1 MSNASARTR
10 TSISLRIPDEQRAL
24 IDRAA
29 EASGKDRT
37 AFMLDAATR
46 EATTVLLDQ
55 RYFRLDAEAWDRF
68 TALLD
73 APPAENPPLRK
84 LLTPKSWQTSPG
96 RLHSPS

>member
-1 MSNASARTR
+1 MASTSLRTR

-29 EASGKDRT
+29 EATGKDRT
-37 AFMLDAATR
+37 EFMLDAATR

-55 RYFRLDAEAWDRF
+55 RYFRLDGEAWERF

-73 APPAENPPLRK
+73 AAPAANPRLET
-84 LLTPKSWQTSPG
+84 LLMTKAPWE
-96 RLHSPS
+96 R

>member
-1 MSNASARTR
+1 MANAASCPR
-10 TSISLRIPDEQRAL
+10 TSISLRIPDDQRAL

-55 RYFRLDAEAWDRF
+55 RYFRLDDDAWATF
-68 TALLD
+68 TAVLD
-73 APPAENPPLRK
+73 APPTPNPRLKK
-84 LLTPKSWQTSPG
+84 LLATKAPWE
-96 RLHSPS
+96 R